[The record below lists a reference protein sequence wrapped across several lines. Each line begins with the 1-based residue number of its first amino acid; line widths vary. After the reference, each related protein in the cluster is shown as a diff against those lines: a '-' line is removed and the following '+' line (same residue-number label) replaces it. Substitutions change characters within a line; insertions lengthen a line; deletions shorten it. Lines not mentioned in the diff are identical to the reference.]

1 MKNITN
7 MFAASGY
14 FESLGVLPLP
24 SVLYVSAP
32 LATGIK
38 GALMIALVE
47 NLWYEL
53 NSGKLDTLKQQTEEC
68 LSYC

>member
-1 MKNITN
+1 
-7 MFAASGY
+7 
-14 FESLGVLPLP
+14 VLPLP

-32 LATGIK
+32 LTARIK

-53 NSGKLDTLKQQTEEC
+53 NGDKLGTLKEQT
-68 LSYC
+68 